1 MEESGAEVWG
11 ERENEGKTFD
21 SRRQLE
27 FIFQFTYHWVVGEG
41 EAKKAACRQRDTRK
55 KWPKRRTGGRNSF
68 KYQGHLKLRLSKPK
82 LSFLHYPLSS
92 SNYFENYSQANHKH
106 FNGLCL
112 DDMYVSC
119 TCFHQNKQTNK
130 GKNQRNSFP
139 HKAQDKINP
148 IYIFK
153 AKMSVFLAFVS
164 FAITCL

>member
-1 MEESGAEVWG
+1 MEESGAEVLG

-21 SRRQLE
+21 SSRQLE
-27 FIFQFTYHWVVGEG
+27 FIFEFTQRVKSVLYVKLEKPTSLPLSFLNNSYHWVMGEG
-41 EAKKAACRQRDTRK
+41 EAKKAACRQTDTRK

-130 GKNQRNSFP
+130 QTKEKP
-139 HKAQDKINP
+139 KK
-148 IYIFK
+148 
-153 AKMSVFLAFVS
+153 FLS
-164 FAITCL
+164 T

>member
-1 MEESGAEVWG
+1 MLNLKNLLVCPFRFSRTHTTGWWGGGRSKESSMQVDRHKE
-11 ERENEGKTFD
+11 
-21 SRRQLE
+21 
-27 FIFQFTYHWVVGEG
+27 
-41 EAKKAACRQRDTRK
+41 
-55 KWPKRRTGGRNSF
+55 KWPKRRTGGRTSF

-130 GKNQRNSFP
+130 QTKEKP
-139 HKAQDKINP
+139 KK
-148 IYIFK
+148 
-153 AKMSVFLAFVS
+153 FLS
-164 FAITCL
+164 T